1 VKRLIRLAIVVA
13 LAVWAWRFAVGV
25 RRPQS
30 RVAVAFTDGSSL
42 ELPQASP
49 EFDVLAGEARAALGG

>member
-1 VKRLIRLAIVVA
+1 MKRLIRLAVVVA

-30 RVAVAFTDGSSL
+30 RVAVGFTDGSAL
-42 ELPQASP
+42 ELPLATP
-49 EFDVLAGEARAALGG
+49 EFDVLANEARAALGR

>member
-1 VKRLIRLAIVVA
+1 VKRLVRLAIVVA
-13 LAVWAWRFAVGV
+13 LAAWAWRFAVGI

-42 ELPQASP
+42 ELPMASP
-49 EFDVLAGEARAALGG
+49 EFGVLADEARAALGR

>member
-1 VKRLIRLAIVVA
+1 MKRLIRLAVVVA

-30 RVAVAFTDGSSL
+30 RVAVGFGDGSAL
-42 ELPQASP
+42 ELPLATP
-49 EFDVLAGEARAALGG
+49 EFDALATEARAALGR

>member
-1 VKRLIRLAIVVA
+1 VKRLIRLAVVVA

-30 RVAVAFTDGSSL
+30 RVAVGFGDGSAL
-42 ELPQASP
+42 ELPLATH
-49 EFDVLAGEARAALGG
+49 EFDALATEARAALGR

>member
-13 LAVWAWRFAVGV
+13 LAAWAWRFAVGV

-42 ELPQASP
+42 DLPQASP
-49 EFDVLAGEARAALGG
+49 EFDVLAGEARTALGR